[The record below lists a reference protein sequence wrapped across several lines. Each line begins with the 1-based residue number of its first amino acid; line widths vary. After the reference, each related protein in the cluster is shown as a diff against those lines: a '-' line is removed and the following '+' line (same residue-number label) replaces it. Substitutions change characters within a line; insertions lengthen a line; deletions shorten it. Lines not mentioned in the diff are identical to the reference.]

1 VLRESLTSG
10 GWDQQFERVLWETER
25 VEDAMERT
33 YMKEPFN
40 MDVLSERNYGF
51 VVRTPAIQYD
61 IGEPCVLVVT
71 CDGFGNL
78 HDEIKTGRAYLPSQR
93 VTLIGEYAPGVT
105 LHSDRLR
112 HGPGV
117 GALRRGGT

>member
-40 MDVLSERNYGF
+40 MDVLSERNYG
-51 VVRTPAIQYD
+51 
-61 IGEPCVLVVT
+61 
-71 CDGFGNL
+71 
-78 HDEIKTGRAYLPSQR
+78 
-93 VTLIGEYAPGVT
+93 
-105 LHSDRLR
+105 SDRLR
-112 HGPGV
+112 NGPGV